1 VTNDITRALIKGLPR
16 LLMKHQTYQNRI
28 ANVLA
33 LPTLMN
39 LDLYLEMRMMANYA
53 SLWDDI
59 TKQFLAHSEPGVL
72 RAAIGALKHL
82 LAATSLSNQNNGK
95 MLELEDELSSALR
108 DAVAGREEI
117 EVAGFDED
125 EVIVLGALCARLSE
139 LCGTRDMSAWMEEDE
154 GGKQSSAW
162 DIVSALVERGRLGYK
177 EEAFVS
183 CFAVFLLLRADS
195 INRADR

>member
-1 VTNDITRALIKGLPR
+1 MTNDITRALIKGLPR

-82 LAATSLSNQNNGK
+82 LGAMSLSNQNNGK